1 MAKRYMYTVKLYNLM
16 HAPACLV
23 ATACT
28 HIREQLCSY
37 QANMLRIRVIE
48 CSLYEYNTDNRNAV
62 MNTIKVSHNRN
73 FRSVPEIYPTT
84 KLML

>member
-1 MAKRYMYTVKLYNLM
+1 M

-62 MNTIKVSHNRN
+62 MNAIKVSHNHN
-73 FRSVPEIYPTT
+73 FCSVPENIPHH
-84 KLML
+84 KINALM